1 MDMFKPNRV
10 ASVSFEGSTLLLP
23 IVSLAN
29 LPQLTADLL
38 IHTFDLALVGSLS
51 AKDHIPVVGASE
63 SAENE
68 GFLTPVEGM
77 YA

>member
-1 MDMFKPNRV
+1 MDLFK
-10 ASVSFEGSTLLLP
+10 AKQDSTISFEGSTLLLP

-38 IHTFDLALVGSLS
+38 IHTFDLSLVGSLS
-51 AKDHIPVVGASE
+51 ARDHIPVVGALE
-63 SAENE
+63 SGGD

-77 YA
+77 LG